1 MNEPTT
7 SNVESAPAVAVQRV
21 VSHRHWTDG
30 GTALTNFDPKDEAK
44 YLSAIEAHGDPAY
57 VVVRAPMD
65 KRGSIATDYSLH
77 YLDMPTK
84 RSSSPF
90 WETCRK
96 VANAPDQG
104 RRANDSKQP

>member
-1 MNEPTT
+1 MNP
-7 SNVESAPAVAVQRV
+7 NDNAESGKAVLLERV

-30 GTALTNFDPKDEAK
+30 GTALTNFDPKDEPK
-44 YLSAIEAHGDPAY
+44 YLAAIEEHGDPAY

-65 KRGSIATDYSLH
+65 KRGSIPTDYSLH

-90 WETCRK
+90 WETWRK
-96 VANAPDQG
+96 VANEKLTA
-104 RRANDSKQP
+104 